1 MGLFHR
7 KYRHTSKYW
16 LITKPCRA
24 LTRDSGNQ
32 GCAKFIGIFIL
43 LIILLY
49 IIIRYWAVILAVAII
64 FIIRSVT
71 NAEFEELLNN
81 SHIAEDSKQLCLDS
95 SIYAKKLEH
104 LQTLRDRFSKNNNNV
119 NYKIGDNYE

>member
-1 MGLFHR
+1 MGFFHR

-24 LTRDSGNQ
+24 LTRDSDNQ

-49 IIIRYWAVILAVAII
+49 IIIRYWAVILAAAII

-71 NAEFEELLNN
+71 NAEFEDLLDNN
-81 SHIAEDSKQLCLDS
+81 NNIAENSKQLRLDS
-95 SIYAKKLEH
+95 SIYAKKLEY
-104 LQTLRDRFSKNNNNV
+104 LQTLRDRFSKNNNNA
-119 NYKIGDNYE
+119 NYNYE

>member
-1 MGLFHR
+1 M
-7 KYRHTSKYW
+7 
-16 LITKPCRA
+16 
-24 LTRDSGNQ
+24 
-32 GCAKFIGIFIL
+32 
-43 LIILLY
+43 
-49 IIIRYWAVILAVAII
+49 RYWAVILAAAII

-71 NAEFEELLNN
+71 NAEFEELLDN

>member
-24 LTRDSGNQ
+24 LTRDSDNQ

-49 IIIRYWAVILAVAII
+49 IIIRYWAVILAAAII

-71 NAEFEELLNN
+71 NAEFEDLLDNN
-81 SHIAEDSKQLCLDS
+81 IAENSKQLCLDS
-95 SIYAKKLEH
+95 SIYAKKLEY
-104 LQTLRDRFSKNNNNV
+104 LQTLRDRFSKNNNNT
-119 NYKIGDNYE
+119 NYNYE